1 MRDPFL
7 NPGFPAL
14 CERGDKEA
22 AAGCFSQ
29 HKPIPW
35 KWLQDPPRLYLP
47 EELVGLSREGAELP
61 CLPMLL
67 GWRVWHSSWQG
78 LFSAPPALRSGHKQ
92 PLSTSSPLPK
102 SGGKERRPWLSHRHP
117 TVPHT
122 GRSPLLLAPR
132 RSLLIQSQHN
142 GAEMA
147 PLILLGRRSRYM
159 VGISNDFLP
168 HGTGSQ
174 DLALCTAPQ

>member
-14 CERGDKEA
+14 CECGDKEA

-61 CLPMLL
+61 CLP
-67 GWRVWHSSWQG
+67 HAPG
-78 LFSAPPALRSGHKQ
+78 LASLALI
-92 PLSTSSPLPK
+92 
-102 SGGKERRPWLSHRHP
+102 
-117 TVPHT
+117 
-122 GRSPLLLAPR
+122 LAG
-132 RSLLIQSQHN
+132 SLLCPSCS
-142 GAEMA
+142 EVW
-147 PLILLGRRSRYM
+147 P
-159 VGISNDFLP
+159 
-168 HGTGSQ
+168 
-174 DLALCTAPQ
+174 